1 MKIIETN
8 NTQFKSVLPLATL
21 FLFFI
26 SSTITWG
33 STTILSYELFSY
45 IRISAVIL
53 FFASFFLVI
62 ATDPKI
68 KSSTFYSL
76 SILLCLLGSI
86 FINALI
92 YGTLSDNFGNIIF
105 NYFIILALTYLISIY
120 DHNHSYA
127 FSLMIIVYGM
137 LVLSVTIFSG
147 GIELRPLPYF
157 AMEYISKQENVNYT
171 INYSQG
177 ITKIFGLCAIAAFYN
192 FSISRSISMSLV
204 FSFIAIF
211 FILLSAIGGA
221 RGDFVAVLAVIF
233 IIMFKSRNLLLWT
246 LILIVTVSSILLMS
260 NQLDIQ
266 ELALIERFSRIESSG
281 SYRLSIFKDALTL
294 LYQSPNCLVF
304 GCGFNYFQSYFNYP
318 ADLHPHNIFIEYI
331 IVFGIIVSI
340 VSLALFFIGLYN
352 SRREGGDL
360 GVLTPVLI
368 FFLLIGLKSGTLVSS
383 WFAMAYIFYFM
394 GLGLRLNKA

>member
-1 MKIIETN
+1 VNIIEVN
-8 NTQFKSVLPLATL
+8 KIKFKSLLPLATL

-33 STTILSYELFSY
+33 STTIVSYELFSF
-45 IRISAVIL
+45 IRLCAVIL
-53 FFASFFLVI
+53 FLTSFFLVI
-62 ATDPKI
+62 VTNPTI

-76 SILLCLLGSI
+76 SILLCLLGPI

-92 YGTLSDNFGNIIF
+92 YGTLSDNFGSVIF

-127 FSLMIIVYGM
+127 FSLMIIIYGL

-147 GIELRPLPYF
+147 GLEFRPLPSF
-157 AMEYISKQENVNYT
+157 AMEYISRQENINYT

-177 ITKIFGLCAIAAFYN
+177 ITKIFGICAIAAFYN
-192 FSISRSISMSLV
+192 FSISKSISMSWFFVL
-204 FSFIAIF
+204 IAIF

-221 RGDFVAVLAVIF
+221 RGDFVALLAVIF

-246 LILIVTVSSILLMS
+246 LILMVIVGSIVLIS

-294 LYQSPNCLVF
+294 LYQSPNCLIF
-304 GCGFNYFQSYFNYP
+304 GCGFNYFQSYFGYS
-318 ADLHPHNIFIEYI
+318 ADLHPHNIFIEHI

-340 VSLALFFIGLYN
+340 LSLALFFIGLYN
-352 SRREGGDL
+352 SRREESGL

-394 GLGLRLNKA
+394 GLGLRLK